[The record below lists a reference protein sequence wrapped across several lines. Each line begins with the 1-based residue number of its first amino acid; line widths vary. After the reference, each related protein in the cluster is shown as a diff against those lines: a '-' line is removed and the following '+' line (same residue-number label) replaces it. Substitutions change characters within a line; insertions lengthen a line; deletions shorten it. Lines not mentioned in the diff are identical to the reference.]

1 MKRLIILITLILMSS
16 VSAQAVT
23 FQELSPYNGY
33 MQIPNSMG
41 EIQFIPIDTL
51 VTEKDN
57 GNKLEIILPVYG
69 FNKGDSAISSST
81 KRFTYDFINH
91 TITMEI
97 IETTFYDG
105 KNGRIIFHS
114 FIKSPK
120 RIELQANTYGYLE
133 AMGALGNAQ
142 RTGKFTPHANL

>member
-1 MKRLIILITLILMSS
+1 MKKLIIIAALALISTLP
-16 VSAQAVT
+16 VQAVT
-23 FQELSPYNGY
+23 FQELNPYNGY
-33 MQIPNSMG
+33 MQIPNPMG
-41 EIQFIPIDTL
+41 EIQFIPIESL

-69 FNKGDSAISSST
+69 YNNGDTAISSST

-105 KNGRIIFHS
+105 RSGRVIFHS
-114 FIKSPK
+114 FIKKPK
-120 RIELQANTYGYLE
+120 RVELQPNTYGYLE

-142 RTGKFTPHANL
+142 RTGKYTPKTHN

>member
-1 MKRLIILITLILMSS
+1 MRRLIIIITLMLMSS
-16 VSAQAVT
+16 LSAHAVT

-33 MQIPNSMG
+33 MQIPNPMG
-41 EIQFIPIDTL
+41 ENQFIPIESI

-57 GNKLEIILPVYG
+57 RNKLEIILPVYG
-69 FNKGDSAISSST
+69 YNKGDTAISSST

-105 KNGRIIFHS
+105 RSGHIIFHS
-114 FIKSPK
+114 FIKAPK
-120 RIELQANTYGYLE
+120 RIELQPNTYGYLE

-142 RTGKFTPHANL
+142 RTGKFIPSTNQ

>member
-1 MKRLIILITLILMSS
+1 MLSLVVNLIYCDLPHANA
-16 VSAQAVT
+16 VSEECEDVDT
-23 FQELSPYNGY
+23 HNIYINKNLPHDRMRE
-33 MQIPNSMG
+33 
-41 EIQFIPIDTL
+41 EIESL

-69 FNKGDSAISSST
+69 YNNGDTAISSST

-105 KNGRIIFHS
+105 RSGRVIFHS
-114 FIKSPK
+114 FIKKPK
-120 RIELQANTYGYLE
+120 RVELQPNTYGYLE

-142 RTGKFTPHANL
+142 RTGKYTPKTQN